1 MTLDGAL
8 AIMFIGVV
16 LIIIGVC
23 IVLKEDNNV

>member
-8 AIMFIGVV
+8 VIMFIGVV
-16 LIIIGVC
+16 LIIIGIW